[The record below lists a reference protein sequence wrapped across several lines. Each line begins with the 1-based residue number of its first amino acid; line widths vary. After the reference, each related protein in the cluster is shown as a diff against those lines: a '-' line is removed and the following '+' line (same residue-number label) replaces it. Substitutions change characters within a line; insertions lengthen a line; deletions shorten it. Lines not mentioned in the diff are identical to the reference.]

1 MKDLVQNIEEKVRR
15 LILLYDDIKKKKEI
29 LEEENIQLK
38 KEISEK
44 VDSLKELEE
53 SIKLIRISKSTD
65 TQDAEKNK
73 ASRQKINEYVREIDK
88 CIALLNE

>member
-1 MKDLVQNIEEKVRR
+1 MKDLVQNIEDKVQK
-15 LILLYDDIKKKKEI
+15 LILLYNDINKEKDIQLRKEI
-29 LEEENIQLK
+29 LE
-38 KEISEK
+38 KEG
-44 VDSLKELEE
+44 SLKELED

>member
-1 MKDLVQNIEEKVRR
+1 MKDLVQNIEEKVQR
-15 LILLYDDIKKKKEI
+15 IIFLYDDVKKKKEI
-29 LEEENIQLK
+29 LKEENIQLK
-38 KEISEK
+38 KEISK
-44 VDSLKELEE
+44 NKDSLKELEE

>member
-1 MKDLVQNIEEKVRR
+1 MKDLVQNIEEKVHR

-29 LEEENIQLK
+29 LKEENIQLK
-38 KEISEK
+38 KEISKKE
-44 VDSLKELEE
+44 DSLKQLEE

>member
-1 MKDLVQNIEEKVRR
+1 MKNLVQNIEEKVQR
-15 LILLYDDIKKKKEI
+15 IIFLYDDIKKKKEI

>member
-1 MKDLVQNIEEKVRR
+1 MKDLVQNIEEKVQR
-15 LILLYDDIKKKKEI
+15 IIFLYDDIKKKKEI
-29 LEEENIQLK
+29 LKEENIQLK
-38 KEISEK
+38 KEISK
-44 VDSLKELEE
+44 NKDSLKELEE

>member
-1 MKDLVQNIEEKVRR
+1 MKNLVQNIEEKVRR

-29 LEEENIQLK
+29 LKEENIQLK
-38 KEISEK
+38 KEISKKE
-44 VDSLKELEE
+44 DSIKELEE

>member
-1 MKDLVQNIEEKVRR
+1 MKDLVQNIEEKVQR
-15 LILLYDDIKKKKEI
+15 IIFLYDDIKKKKEI

>member
-1 MKDLVQNIEEKVRR
+1 MKDLVQNIEEKVQR
-15 LILLYDDIKKKKEI
+15 IIFLYDDIKKKKEI

-44 VDSLKELEE
+44 GDSLKELEE

>member
-1 MKDLVQNIEEKVRR
+1 MKDLVQNIEDKVQK
-15 LILLYDDIKKKKEI
+15 LILLYNDINKEKEILKKENIQLRKEI
-29 LEEENIQLK
+29 LE
-38 KEISEK
+38 KEG
-44 VDSLKELEE
+44 SLKELED

-88 CIALLNE
+88 CIALLNK